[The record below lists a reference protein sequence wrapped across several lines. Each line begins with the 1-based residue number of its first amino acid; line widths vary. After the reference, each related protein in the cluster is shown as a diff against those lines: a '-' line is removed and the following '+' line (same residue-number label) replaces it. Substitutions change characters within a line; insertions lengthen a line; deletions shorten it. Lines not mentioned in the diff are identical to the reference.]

1 MPSDSLVIH
10 LTADAHYQLEALRQD
25 GEWMNRSDLR
35 EVVLDF
41 TGVTMLNSMMVGHL
55 VKLKLGL
62 KSRHIALRLENLSPS
77 ARLVLYHSN
86 LGELF
91 GIALAPP
98 RWEADNAL

>member
-1 MPSDSLVIH
+1 MSNDTLVIR
-10 LTADAHYQLEALRQD
+10 LTADAHYQLESLRHD
-25 GEWMNRSDLR
+25 GEWMNRPGLR

-41 TGVTMLNSMMVGHL
+41 AGVTMLNSMMVGHL

-62 KSRHIALRLENLSPS
+62 KARHIGLRLDNLSPS

-98 RWEADNAL
+98 RWEADNTL